1 MFLVIAHQLLHHPL
15 RIVQIQ
21 LHATQHVAA
30 VEDALVQTLYDRM
43 LGYIV

>member
-15 RIVQIQ
+15 RILHIQ

-30 VEDALVQTLYDRM
+30 VEDAVVQTLYEKV
-43 LGYIV
+43 LGYLV